1 MKTKLV
7 IALAA
12 GLLLSACQTP
22 QLEASAT
29 YIAAEVATTAII
41 QKTPKLIPVVTLL
54 TQDWVKYQ
62 GGTLSASDETALLQ
76 QIVVGTKNQLTPVQ
90 AALLD
95 GATQQIVA
103 NQNNTAPTPLQGAAA
118 AIVSDVMNGAARAVA
133 IYTPPAS

>member
-41 QKTPKLIPVVTLL
+41 QKNPKLIPVVTLL

-62 GGTLSASDETALLQ
+62 EAGVRSAMKFWLSSR
-76 QIVVGTKNQLTPVQ
+76 K
-90 AALLD
+90 
-95 GATQQIVA
+95 
-103 NQNNTAPTPLQGAAA
+103 
-118 AIVSDVMNGAARAVA
+118 
-133 IYTPPAS
+133 

>member
-41 QKTPKLIPVVTLL
+41 QKNPKLIPVVTLL

>member
-12 GLLLSACQTP
+12 GRLLSASQTP

-41 QKTPKLIPVVTLL
+41 QKNPKLIPVVTLL